1 MVADVSSP
9 TNLTDASTSTE
20 ELISPK
26 DVSMST
32 KVPSTIAPEAL
43 SPETKEGC
51 ASSTEELSSPKD
63 QRPTV
68 GGDACVSSREVAP
81 TADPVREKNWSTANS
96 SGKHKFSTTEQA
108 TADPPRNELQA
119 IITTVQKGF
128 QEMKEEMKK
137 GFQEMKEVF
146 QEGFSELKSAII
158 STDRYGGIYQRIC
171 TSDLVERLRQ
181 YKWVADHSYVQ
192 CKTIS
197 LNDAQRNE
205 LDKILKQTKYH
216 SLLALLPE
224 ESQLKLQSTT
234 QSIET
239 DAVCTITLNP
249 DEVADKTL
257 LENAGAQVLSQSPLL
272 GPYAPTTRHVFL
284 CGEATSQKVYDG
296 YWNFPRSWERTL
308 ALIAKNLTTDKALQ
322 NFVFKM
328 LQMERL
334 ITAWRILL
342 RPDQKTLFPLSNMW
356 LTFMCNRRPFLMHI
370 QSIARAVPTVHEM
383 ASMYRLMFLDNM
395 LTEED
400 QVLERPYS
408 IDNFADDAN

>member
-1 MVADVSSP
+1 MAFFSFEVADVASP

-137 GFQEMKEVF
+137 GFQEMKEGFQEMKEVF

-158 STDRYGGIYQRIC
+158 STDRVSSCSSCRM
-171 TSDLVERLRQ
+171 TDLDSVRRDIPAYLHLRF
-181 YKWVADHSYVQ
+181 S
-192 CKTIS
+192 
-197 LNDAQRNE
+197 
-205 LDKILKQTKYH
+205 
-216 SLLALLPE
+216 
-224 ESQLKLQSTT
+224 
-234 QSIET
+234 
-239 DAVCTITLNP
+239 
-249 DEVADKTL
+249 
-257 LENAGAQVLSQSPLL
+257 
-272 GPYAPTTRHVFL
+272 
-284 CGEATSQKVYDG
+284 
-296 YWNFPRSWERTL
+296 
-308 ALIAKNLTTDKALQ
+308 
-322 NFVFKM
+322 
-328 LQMERL
+328 
-334 ITAWRILL
+334 
-342 RPDQKTLFPLSNMW
+342 
-356 LTFMCNRRPFLMHI
+356 
-370 QSIARAVPTVHEM
+370 
-383 ASMYRLMFLDNM
+383 
-395 LTEED
+395 
-400 QVLERPYS
+400 
-408 IDNFADDAN
+408 

>member
-1 MVADVSSP
+1 M
-9 TNLTDASTSTE
+9 
-20 ELISPK
+20 
-26 DVSMST
+26 
-32 KVPSTIAPEAL
+32 
-43 SPETKEGC
+43 
-51 ASSTEELSSPKD
+51 
-63 QRPTV
+63 
-68 GGDACVSSREVAP
+68 
-81 TADPVREKNWSTANS
+81 
-96 SGKHKFSTTEQA
+96 
-108 TADPPRNELQA
+108 
-119 IITTVQKGF
+119 
-128 QEMKEEMKK
+128 
-137 GFQEMKEVF
+137 
-146 QEGFSELKSAII
+146 
-158 STDRYGGIYQRIC
+158 
-171 TSDLVERLRQ
+171 
-181 YKWVADHSYVQ
+181 Q

-408 IDNFADDAN
+408 TDNFADDAN